1 MLPTAKMLKT
11 KLMGVRA
18 ALGWQQLLLSLALGQ
33 DSQGTP
39 CCDVLGCPCHPG
51 RPLLSCCVVTEGPV
65 PGPGCPS
72 VPINPAKMLGVWMQT
87 LVSSSCRELL

>member
-51 RPLLSCCVVTEGPV
+51 RPLLSCSAV
-65 PGPGCPS
+65 
-72 VPINPAKMLGVWMQT
+72 AAVWSPRVLC
-87 LVSSSCRELL
+87 LVLAVRLSQ